1 MKKGPDPIFKLRDE
15 NIFEMYKKG
24 EKKAEIARKFRIS
37 RERVGQIVDRIKSKK
52 KKVK

>member
-15 NIFEMYKKG
+15 NIFELYRKG

-37 RERVGQIVDRIKSKK
+37 RERVGQIVYKIKNEKK
-52 KKVK
+52 R